1 MMSIPSV
8 VSIGIIWGVTNAFI
22 KRGAD
27 ISERQKKMRMG
38 KEVKEINRSLL
49 AYLHFHL
56 QEWIFMLTVWQY
68 SLPFLLNLSA
78 SALFFITLSDSP
90 ITLAVPVT
98 NAITFAATA
107 ATGMA
112 LGEKMNVMRTFLGI
126 ILIVGGVW
134 ISISPP
140 EM

>member
-1 MMSIPSV
+1 
-8 VSIGIIWGVTNAFI
+8 
-22 KRGAD
+22 
-27 ISERQKKMRMG
+27 MRMG